1 MIRSCTDGRNA
12 GKNAIRER
20 ENTGHGGMEMMK
32 RDLKN
37 RSLDEF
43 FAGALKVGMKNS
55 PQAKGPDKTGPKATE
70 PPG

>member
-1 MIRSCTDGRNA
+1 
-12 GKNAIRER
+12 
-20 ENTGHGGMEMMK
+20 MMK